1 MTEKQIEKE
10 LETLVTLTKQEL
22 INIVTSFAAEKLEL
36 YNDDGTVDI
45 EACENLR
52 MDAFND
58 SLGMLEI
65 MYEHREN
72 EKNKYWC

>member
-36 YNDDGTVDI
+36 YNDDGTIDVESLED
-45 EACENLR
+45 LR
-52 MDAFND
+52 VEAFNN
-58 SLGMLEI
+58 SIGMLEI
-65 MYEHREN
+65 MYDHREN
-72 EKNKYWC
+72 EKNKYFC

>member
-22 INIVTSFAAEKLEL
+22 INIVTSFAAEKLKL

-52 MDAFND
+52 LDAFND

-65 MYEHREN
+65 MYEQREN